1 MKRFFR
7 FAVCTLLCISLI
19 FTSTVFISAASI
31 DKVENVSVSSV
42 AANKVILTWDEVPDV
57 TGYKIYRYFPILDRY
72 FFVGRT
78 RQLKFTDR
86 MVASSNDYTYKVRA
100 YKENI
105 LMDSYGP
112 YSDIIGATT
121 APSRVYNLAVDYLT
135 DSTAELSWSACK
147 GAVGYT
153 VYTYDASLGEYVSVA
168 TTVSTSY
175 TLTGLKP
182 STEYNYKVAA
192 YHEMNGVSYGYKSK
206 AVTFTTAEAAEKP
219 PVFVNPPRNFAVTTD
234 NTVVNIS
241 WDKNKS
247 ASGYE
252 IYRYDRA
259 KEEWKLITTT
269 SGTSY
274 TDSSVSGTD
283 IFTYRMRAY
292 VEEGG
297 TKAYSEYT
305 SEVSVHYET
314 VIENESIY
322 NEELSQSGV
331 FGYLYDPAEKC
342 FYTASDPWQRVAGY
356 NSLYDTF
363 APMSLINFDT
373 VRLRFDYDDKNWMV
387 QIWKGQYGALF
398 YGAEIGIYTK
408 PMDREVMHYDCAGKD
423 DYLKMSMDFYEYK
436 NRLIGKDEWVKQ
448 FSRPYDSYW
457 WCTGFIPGNKLG
469 NYSNLRVDA
478 RITMKDY
485 TMLSAFKKALD
496 ENSVPYTV
504 SGLNVYLSY
513 H

>member
-7 FAVCTLLCISLI
+7 FVVCSLLCVTLI

-31 DKVENVSVSSV
+31 DKVNNLTVSSV
-42 AANKVILTWDEVPDV
+42 AANKVVLSWDEVPDV
-57 TGYKIYRYFPILDRY
+57 TGYKIYRYNTYFDRY
-72 FFVGRT
+72 ICVGRT

-86 MVASSNDYTYKVRA
+86 IVVSSYSYTYKVRA

-105 LMDSYGP
+105 AMDSYGP
-112 YSDIIGATT
+112 YSDIVGAATS
-121 APSRVYNLAVDYLT
+121 PSRVYDLTVNYLT
-135 DSTAELSWSACK
+135 DSSADLSWSACR

-153 VYTYDASLGEYVSVA
+153 VYAYDAGLGDYVSVA
-168 TTVSTSY
+168 TTSSTNYS
-175 TLTGLKP
+175 LTGLSP
-182 STEYNYKVAA
+182 NTEYNYRVAA
-192 YHEMNGVSYGYKSK
+192 YHEMNGVSYGYKSR
-206 AVTFTTAEAAEKP
+206 AVVFTTPAKETSTFINAP
-219 PVFVNPPRNFAVTTD
+219 QNFAVTTD
-234 NTVVNIS
+234 NTVVSLS
-241 WDKNKS
+241 WDENK
-247 ASGYE
+247 AATGYE
-252 IYRYDRA
+252 IYRYDRT

-292 VEEGG
+292 IEENG
-297 TKAYSEYT
+297 TKTYSEYT
-305 SEVSVHYET
+305 SEVSVHFET
-314 VIENESIY
+314 IIENESIY
-322 NEELSQSGV
+322 NDELSQSGV
-331 FGYLYDPAEKC
+331 FGYLYDPAENC

-363 APMSLINFDT
+363 APMSLISFDT
-373 VRLRFDYDDKNWMV
+373 VRLRFDYDNKDWMI

-398 YGAEIGIYTK
+398 YGAEIGVYTK
-408 PMDREVMHYDCAGKD
+408 PKDRDLMHYDCAEKE

-485 TMLSAFKKALD
+485 TMLSAFKQALD
-496 ENSVPYTV
+496 ENSITYSV